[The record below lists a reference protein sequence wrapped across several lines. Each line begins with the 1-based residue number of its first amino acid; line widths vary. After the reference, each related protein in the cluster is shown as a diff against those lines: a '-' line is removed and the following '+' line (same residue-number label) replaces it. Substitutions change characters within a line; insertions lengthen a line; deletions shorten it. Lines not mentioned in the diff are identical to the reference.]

1 MQYEFIGWNSLDG
14 HDKVWGVIV
23 LERDI
28 NKYVYDP
35 DHKVC
40 VFWGRRGKK
49 LQTKV
54 SVESQRDINK
64 LIGSKTKKGYDRV
77 NLTELNVVYPEFE
90 KDLHQ
95 TAFWATLKG

>member
-1 MQYEFIGWNSLDG
+1 MNYEWIGWCQEDS

-28 NKYVYDP
+28 NKYVYNP
-35 DHKVC
+35 DHKIC

-54 SVESQRDINK
+54 STESQRNINK
-64 LIGSKTKKGYDRV
+64 LINSKSKKGYSAINME
-77 NLTELNVVYPEFE
+77 NLNKVYPEFE
-90 KDLHQ
+90 TDLHQ
-95 TAFWATLKG
+95 TAFWASLQA

>member
-1 MQYEFIGWNSLDG
+1 MQYEFIGWNNLDG

-28 NKYVYDP
+28 NKYVYSP

-64 LIGSKTKKGYDRV
+64 LIDSKTKKGYDKV
-77 NLTELNVVYPEFE
+77 NLDELNAVYPEFE
-90 KDLHQ
+90 TDLHQ

>member
-1 MQYEFIGWNSLDG
+1 MNYEWIGWCQEDS

-28 NKYVYDP
+28 NKYVYNP
-35 DHKVC
+35 DHKIC

-54 SVESQRDINK
+54 STESQRNINK
-64 LIGSKTKKGYDRV
+64 LINSKSKKGYSSINME
-77 NLTELNVVYPEFE
+77 NLNKVYPEFE
-90 KDLHQ
+90 TDLHQ
-95 TAFWATLKG
+95 TAFWASLR

>member
-1 MQYEFIGWNSLDG
+1 MNFEFIGWCREDN

-23 LERDI
+23 LERDV

-35 DHKVC
+35 DHKV
-40 VFWGRRGKK
+40 VTFWGRRGKK

-64 LIGSKTKKGYDRV
+64 LIGSKTKKGYDKINME
-77 NLTELNVVYPEFE
+77 NLNKVYPEFQT
-90 KDLHQ
+90 DLEQ
-95 TAFWATLKG
+95 TAFWSVLKT